1 MIKNRLFRGDFLF
14 LPHEKTS
21 VQDSGQGQQNS
32 IAQYGKTPSR
42 YE

>member
-1 MIKNRLFRGDFLF
+1 MIKNRLIQGDFLF
-14 LPHEKTS
+14 LHYEKTS

-32 IAQYGKTPSR
+32 IAQYGKTASR

>member
-21 VQDSGQGQQNS
+21 VQDSGQDQQNS
-32 IAQYGKTPSR
+32 IAESGKKTGG